1 MRKPLLYEDLGLVF
15 APNQGVDSLRYSQV
29 PTPILLTENIIRVYL
44 AGRNERNETF
54 IYTIDV
60 ASDNPTQIID
70 IQPDP
75 VLSAGRL
82 GCFDENGTMP
92 SCAFFDNGTIRLFYS
107 GWSIRKTV
115 PYNNLTGCAVLEK
128 FRKFKRL
135 SAGPVLGQSIVDP
148 LSATSPW
155 VLKHNDTYFMFY
167 CSGIDWLMINGKLEH
182 TYDIKIATSANAVN
196 WLPTGNIAI
205 KQRGKKEAIT
215 RPTVIASNDGFHMWF
230 CYRQSEDF
238 RGGRGS
244 YKIGYAYSK
253 DLLNWERANKS
264 IKFKNEI
271 SSHWAQEMQAY
282 PAAIETRENKYLF
295 YNGNGFGKSG
305 FGVIK
310 VT

>member
-1 MRKPLLYEDLGLVF
+1 
-15 APNQGVDSLRYSQV
+15 
-29 PTPILLTENIIRVYL
+29 
-44 AGRNERNETF
+44 
-54 IYTIDV
+54 
-60 ASDNPTQIID
+60 
-70 IQPDP
+70 
-75 VLSAGRL
+75 
-82 GCFDENGTMP
+82 
-92 SCAFFDNGTIRLFYS
+92 
-107 GWSIRKTV
+107 
-115 PYNNLTGCAVLEK
+115 
-128 FRKFKRL
+128 
-135 SAGPVLGQSIVDP
+135 
-148 LSATSPW
+148 
-155 VLKHNDTYFMFY
+155 
-167 CSGIDWLMINGKLEH
+167 
-182 TYDIKIATSANAVN
+182 
-196 WLPTGNIAI
+196 
-205 KQRGKKEAIT
+205 
-215 RPTVIASNDGFHMWF
+215 MWF